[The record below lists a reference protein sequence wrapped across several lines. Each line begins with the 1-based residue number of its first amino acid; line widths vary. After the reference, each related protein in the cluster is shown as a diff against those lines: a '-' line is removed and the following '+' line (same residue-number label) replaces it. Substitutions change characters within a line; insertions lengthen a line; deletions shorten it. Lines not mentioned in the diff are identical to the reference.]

1 MPNVHQFLVNLPAKN
16 SSEEAQFLL
25 ALGFTEL
32 YPPVMENCRL
42 FSDGQLQLQLSTAG
56 GLRAGLVMLTDQ
68 PLDKLAVALQ
78 QTGYQTAIQDT
89 KIQQVAPDGTVLYWL
104 HQPKQ
109 DFPPLP
115 TAAKTLC
122 GNFYE
127 LSLEVAD
134 LEACRSFWEAVGFK
148 KILPE
153 GDRSSWLTLSNSLL
167 KIGLYQQ
174 GSCPHPF
181 NSPAFTFFN
190 ADAGSRLASLQQQGF
205 SLAHVLPAAGGQA
218 EEAILETP
226 QGHHLFLF
234 KAW

>member
-1 MPNVHQFLVNLPAKN
+1 MPNVHQFLINLPVKN

-25 ALGFTEL
+25 SLGFTEL
-32 YPPVMENCRL
+32 YTPVMENCRL
-42 FSDGQLQLQLSTAG
+42 FSDGQLQLQLSTAEN
-56 GLRAGLVMLTDQ
+56 LRAGLVMLTEQ

-89 KIQQVAPDGTVLYWL
+89 KIQQIAPDGTALYWL

-109 DFPPLP
+109 DIPPLP
-115 TAAKTLC
+115 AAAKTLC
-122 GNFYE
+122 GDFYE

-134 LEACRSFWEAVGFK
+134 LEASRRFWEALGFK

-153 GDRSSWLTLSNSLL
+153 GDQSSWLTLSNPLL
-167 KIGLYQQ
+167 KIGLYQKE
-174 GSCPHPF
+174 SCPHPF
-181 NSPAFTFFN
+181 HSPALTFFN

-205 SLAHVLPAAGGQA
+205 PVAHVLPNAGAQA

-226 QGHHLFLF
+226 HGHHLFLF